1 MGSES
6 FDPSHD
12 DHRDIEWSMD
22 VRRADEQGGSPAMKS
37 TDVSARIGLLLGGV
51 AIIGMT
57 AMTAGCSKDKD
68 KPAETTSPTPSSS
81 APVPSSPAP
90 SSQAPAS
97 PTEKAPTL
105 PPGGPNKFT
114 PSVLAPP
121 APTALPGNVITGG

>member
-1 MGSES
+1 
-6 FDPSHD
+6 
-12 DHRDIEWSMD
+12 
-22 VRRADEQGGSPAMKS
+22 MKS
-37 TDVSARIGLLLGGV
+37 TDVSTRIGLLLGGV

-68 KPAETTSPTPSSS
+68 KPAETTAPTPSSS
-81 APVPSSPAP
+81 APAPSSPAP

-121 APTALPGNVITGG
+121 APTALPGNVVTGGS